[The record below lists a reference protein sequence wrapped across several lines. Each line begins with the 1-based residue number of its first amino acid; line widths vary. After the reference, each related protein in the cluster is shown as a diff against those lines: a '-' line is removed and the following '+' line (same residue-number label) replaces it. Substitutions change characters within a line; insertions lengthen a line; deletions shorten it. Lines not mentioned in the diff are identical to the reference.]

1 MSPKPLLFLAAVVA
15 ALAAALAFGLDEA
28 FSFATLQE
36 HRDWLMNQV
45 HSHGARAAL
54 VFILVYALAMAMP
67 MPGGAVLTVTGGFLF
82 GIVPG
87 TVYSVIGAT
96 TGAVILF
103 LAARHSFRDVLH
115 RRASPWLRRFAAGFR
130 ANAVSYLLFLRLV
143 PVFPFWLVNLVPAF
157 LGVGLGTFTLTTLFG
172 IIPGTLV
179 YAALGNGLDAL
190 LARDREPGLDIVLQP
205 DILLPLLGLGL
216 LSLVPVLVRHLRRGQ
231 ADAEDEAICLPE
243 QDSHMRSL

>member
-1 MSPKPLLFLAAVVA
+1 MSPKPLLFLAAFVA
-15 ALAAALAFGLDEA
+15 ALIAVFALGLDEA
-28 FSFATLQE
+28 LSFASLRE

-45 HSHGARAAL
+45 HSHGVGAVL
-54 VFILVYALAMAMP
+54 VFIAVYALAMAMP

-82 GIVPG
+82 GVIPG

-96 TGAVILF
+96 TGAVLLF

-115 RRASPWLRRFAAGFR
+115 RRASPWLRRFADGFR

-157 LGVGLGTFTLTTLFG
+157 LGVGLGTYTLTTLIG
-172 IIPGTLV
+172 IVPGTLV

-190 LARDREPGLDIVLQP
+190 LARGGQPGLDIVLQP

-216 LSLVPVLVRHLRRGQ
+216 LSLVPVLVRRLRRGK
-231 ADAEDEAICLPE
+231 ADAKTEVLCLPE
-243 QDSHMRSL
+243 QDSHIRPV